1 MIIEVYKAILTKILE
16 VKTYIQSL
24 NFYTENLIVKIIV
37 RIQVFKVIKEINNI
51 YIRIT
56 K

>member
-1 MIIEVYKAILTKILE
+1 MKILK

-24 NFYTENLIVKIIV
+24 NLYTKNLIAKIII

-51 YIRIT
+51 YARIIR
-56 K
+56 